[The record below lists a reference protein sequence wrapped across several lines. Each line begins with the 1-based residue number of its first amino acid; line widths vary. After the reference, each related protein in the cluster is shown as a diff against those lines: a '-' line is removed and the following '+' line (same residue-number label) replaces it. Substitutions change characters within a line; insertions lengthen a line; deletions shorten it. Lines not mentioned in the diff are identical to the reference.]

1 MKQKISDL
9 ENIKTSLGRQVD
21 QLTNDKMETEQDYKT
36 KVCIMFIILL
46 LPTAMALML
55 QLAVKNT
62 EIEAIRL
69 DLEQERHKYEDILT
83 IKQAM
88 DAEIAIYKALL
99 DGEEKRVSRYE
110 QILSVKH
117 FIVPVKKGPN

>member
-1 MKQKISDL
+1 MKHKITDL

-21 QLTNDKMETEQDYKT
+21 QLTNDKIETEQDFKT
-36 KVCIMFIILL
+36 KVCIMSIILL
-46 LPTAMALML
+46 PLGMAVML

-69 DLEQERHKYEDILT
+69 DLEQERHKYEDILS

-99 DGEEKRVSRYE
+99 DGEEKRVTR
-110 QILSVKH
+110 
-117 FIVPVKKGPN
+117 

>member
-1 MKQKISDL
+1 MKHKITDL

-21 QLTNDKMETEQDYKT
+21 QLTNDKIETEQDFKT

-46 LPTAMALML
+46 PLGMAVML

-69 DLEQERHKYEDILT
+69 DLEQERHKYEDILS

-99 DGEEKRVSRYE
+99 DGEEKRVTR
-110 QILSVKH
+110 
-117 FIVPVKKGPN
+117 

>member
-99 DGEEKRVSRYE
+99 DGEEKRVSR
-110 QILSVKH
+110 
-117 FIVPVKKGPN
+117 

>member
-1 MKQKISDL
+1 MKHKITDL

-21 QLTNDKMETEQDYKT
+21 QLTNDKIETEQDFKT
-36 KVCIMFIILL
+36 KVCIMSIML
-46 LPTAMALML
+46 LPLGMAVML

-69 DLEQERHKYEDILT
+69 DLEQERHKYEDILS

-99 DGEEKRVSRYE
+99 DGEEKRVTR
-110 QILSVKH
+110 
-117 FIVPVKKGPN
+117 

>member
-1 MKQKISDL
+1 MKHKITDL

-21 QLTNDKMETEQDYKT
+21 QLTNDKIETEQDYKT
-36 KVCIMFIILL
+36 KVCIMSIILL
-46 LPTAMALML
+46 PLGMAVML

-69 DLEQERHKYEDILT
+69 DLEQERHKYEDILS

-99 DGEEKRVSRYE
+99 DGEEKRVTR
-110 QILSVKH
+110 
-117 FIVPVKKGPN
+117 

>member
-1 MKQKISDL
+1 MKHKITDL

-21 QLTNDKMETEQDYKT
+21 QLNNDKIETEQDFKT
-36 KVCIMFIILL
+36 KVCIMSIILL
-46 LPTAMALML
+46 PLGMAVML

-69 DLEQERHKYEDILT
+69 DLEQERHKYEDILS

-99 DGEEKRVSRYE
+99 DGEEKRVTR
-110 QILSVKH
+110 
-117 FIVPVKKGPN
+117 